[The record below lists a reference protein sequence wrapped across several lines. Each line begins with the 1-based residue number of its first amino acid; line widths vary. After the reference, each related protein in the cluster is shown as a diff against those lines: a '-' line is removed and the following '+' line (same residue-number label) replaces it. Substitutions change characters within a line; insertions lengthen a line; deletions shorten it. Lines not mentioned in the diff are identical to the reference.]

1 MLTCERRSVNG
12 NEVGVIF
19 GNKPVSAVVNGED
32 SELVDVG
39 ELFTMK
45 FFQKEGCQLVYVHE
59 AASRAPSE
67 PFVFLTQLRTR
78 HRRGKVK
85 VSLTSA
91 QAITTIVVYVSEWP
105 QRPRTMMYWSFTD
118 FYFAV
123 DMTSF
128 KDVPSK
134 WAWTVEKQR
143 RVQLVN

>member
-1 MLTCERRSVNG
+1 MCERGSVNG
-12 NEVGVIF
+12 DEVGVIF
-19 GNKPVSAVVNGED
+19 GNKPVSAIVNGED

-45 FFQKEGCQLVYVHE
+45 FFQKEGCQQVYVHK

-67 PFVFLTQLRTR
+67 PFFFLTQLRTR

-91 QAITTIVVYVSEWP
+91 QAITTIVVYVSECS
-105 QRPRTMMYWSFTD
+105 QRPRTMMYWSLTD